1 MLSNANH
8 YFQPSPW
15 VVSLAPLSA
24 RSLGKAGEPVS
35 LADVTSHEQRTPRVE
50 AGLFSADPRLLLP
63 LSALL
68 LLVMSALLLRAS

>member
-1 MLSNANH
+1 M
-8 YFQPSPW
+8 
-15 VVSLAPLSA
+15 VSLTPLSA

-35 LADVTSHEQRTPRVE
+35 LADVTSHEQRTPRAE